1 MTIRHK
7 SEDLNKTIYFK
18 CLLDYLRNRGLIDLY
33 ATGGNGGSLSQSYWN
48 TIPFSVFGEEKQKE
62 IVSLYHNP
70 KNNYQ
75 TDSFTLDNFLERD
88 SAYNSIAG
96 VYELD
101 KTAKKLKEILSKA
114 IYDISNDKEI
124 KIRFN

>member
-1 MTIRHK
+1 MVVAC
-7 SEDLNKTIYFK
+7 LNPIGIQSFFCIWRGKAK
-18 CLLDYLRNRGLIDLY
+18 RNCL
-33 ATGGNGGSLSQSYWN
+33 
-48 TIPFSVFGEEKQKE
+48 
-62 IVSLYHNP
+62 SLYHNP